1 MNGPAAIVQ
10 VTPAG
15 TITEFPLPE
24 ATAVGGLTVGP
35 DGNLWFSDDSAD
47 GAAIGSLDPTTP
59 QQQQSTGGGGI
70 GNLDPTPP
78 HVTGVVAVA
87 HARKAITSIILDFNE
102 ALDPGTVES
111 GGFFSLT
118 SGAKRGHKIVFSK
131 GVKIRSVSYD
141 GTAYT
146 VRLKL
151 ARPQKRTLM
160 VTVRAGIVAA
170 DGISS
175 FSDFTA
181 VVR

>member
-1 MNGPAAIVQ
+1 MQ
-10 VTPAG
+10 TVTG
-15 TITEFPLPE
+15 
-24 ATAVGGLTVGP
+24 
-35 DGNLWFSDDSAD
+35 
-47 GAAIGSLDPTTP
+47 GAAIGR
-59 QQQQSTGGGGI
+59 
-70 GNLDPTPP
+70 LDPTPP
-78 HVTGVVAVA
+78 RVTGVVAVA
-87 HARKAITSIILDFNE
+87 HSRKAITSIILSFDE
-102 ALDPGTVES
+102 ALDPGTAES
-111 GGFFSLT
+111 GGFFSLA
-118 SGAKRGHKIVFSK
+118 SGAKRGHTTVFSK